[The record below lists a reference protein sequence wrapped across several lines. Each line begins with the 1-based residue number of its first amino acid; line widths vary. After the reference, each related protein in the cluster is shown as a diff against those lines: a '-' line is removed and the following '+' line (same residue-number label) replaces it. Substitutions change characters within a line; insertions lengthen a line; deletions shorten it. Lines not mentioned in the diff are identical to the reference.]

1 LVRSKRKQNVK
12 KNMGGKIDQVT
23 TRPRRSVLPFI
34 LITTRIPVY
43 SRGSSLYDFVI
54 NTKSDHKQSRNFL
67 LIQSR
72 PTQSNEC
79 VCWDL
84 SARSH
89 DQTSTYN
96 LHKSWKAWA
105 TSNASRSAA
114 QIRIWAFIRL
124 WACERLII
132 AWAHPNQRTNTHATP
147 QEARVP
153 HLRPRRA
160 LLAPNAN
167 KHATHHPKSC
177 VTHSKCLHAQMRASK
192 HIPNSSLHA
201 HLIRESALF
210 SLPVRPKAHTMR
222 PRRTNRGFTWTQ
234 QSGRAHLYLV
244 CTDTHRLF
252 QILESGQGYQQP
264 AHLNCRPNFV
274 RNVHMPYD
282 MHPNIRTYIHSCKRP
297 CMWRSGT
304 SWYVT

>member
-1 LVRSKRKQNVK
+1 MRVRAEGQEKALRKQKIQGQRAAQENASEKKCCVKKVEKKNNFKELVRSKRKQNVK

-96 LHKSWKAWA
+96 LHKS
-105 TSNASRSAA
+105 
-114 QIRIWAFIRL
+114 
-124 WACERLII
+124 
-132 AWAHPNQRTNTHATP
+132 
-147 QEARVP
+147 
-153 HLRPRRA
+153 
-160 LLAPNAN
+160 
-167 KHATHHPKSC
+167 
-177 VTHSKCLHAQMRASK
+177 
-192 HIPNSSLHA
+192 
-201 HLIRESALF
+201 
-210 SLPVRPKAHTMR
+210 
-222 PRRTNRGFTWTQ
+222 
-234 QSGRAHLYLV
+234 
-244 CTDTHRLF
+244 
-252 QILESGQGYQQP
+252 
-264 AHLNCRPNFV
+264 
-274 RNVHMPYD
+274 
-282 MHPNIRTYIHSCKRP
+282 
-297 CMWRSGT
+297 
-304 SWYVT
+304 